1 MSVLVTGGAGYIGS
15 HMVFRLLERGE
26 DVVVIDNLSTGVRK
40 SVPPAVTLIVGD
52 VGDDTLTETVLRD
65 HSVDAIFHFAGSV
78 VVPESVTDPLKYY
91 WNNTSKSRNLL
102 ATAVANRVRHFIFSS
117 TAAVYGSISD
127 KPVDE
132 ACPTRPD
139 SPYGRSKL
147 MTEMMLSDVGSA
159 HALGYAVLR
168 YFNVAGADPA
178 LRTGQSTPNATH
190 LIKVAA
196 EAAVGKRNS
205 IEIFGTDYPTADGTC
220 VRDFIHVADLVDAHA
235 AALDHLRSGG
245 ENLIA
250 NCGYGTGHSVLDV
263 VRTAK
268 RVSGTDFPVR
278 FGDRRPGDICT
289 VVANSD
295 LLRSRLSWTPKYDSL
310 DLMVGHA
317 IAWERQLPSAAA

>member
-1 MSVLVTGGAGYIGS
+1 VA
-15 HMVFRLLERGE
+15 
-26 DVVVIDNLSTGVRK
+26 N
-40 SVPPAVTLIVGD
+40 
-52 VGDDTLTETVLRD
+52 
-65 HSVDAIFHFAGSV
+65 
-78 VVPESVTDPLKYY
+78 PLKYY

-102 ATAVANRVRHFIFSS
+102 ASAVASGVRHFIFSS

-132 ACPTRPD
+132 TCPTRPD

-159 HALGYAVLR
+159 HDLGHAILR

-220 VRDFIHVADLVDAHA
+220 IRDFIHVADLVDAHA
-235 AALDHLRSGG
+235 AALDHLRNGG
-245 ENLIA
+245 ESLIA
-250 NCGYGTGHSVLDV
+250 NCGYGMGHSVLDV
-263 VRTAK
+263 VKTAK

-278 FGDRRPGDICT
+278 FGNRRPGDICT

-295 LLRSRLSWTPKYDSL
+295 LLRTKLSWTPRYDSL
-310 DLMVGHA
+310 DVMVGHA
-317 IAWERQLPSAAA
+317 IAWERRLQSTAA

>member
-1 MSVLVTGGAGYIGS
+1 MSVLLTGGAGYIGS
-15 HMVFRLLERGE
+15 HMVLRLLERGE
-26 DVVVIDNLSTGVRK
+26 EVIVIDDLSTGIRK
-40 SVPPAVTLIVGD
+40 SVPPTVTLIVGD
-52 VGDDTLTETVLRD
+52 VGDEALIEATLRE
-65 HSVDAIFHFAGSV
+65 HKVDAIFHFAGSV

-91 WNNTSKSRNLL
+91 WNNTAKSRNLL
-102 ATAVANRVRHFIFSS
+102 AAAVASGVRHFVFSS

-127 KPVDE
+127 EPVDE
-132 ACPTRPD
+132 TCPTRPD

-147 MTEMMLSDVGSA
+147 MTEMMLKDVASA
-159 HALGYAVLR
+159 HDLRYAILR
-168 YFNVAGADPA
+168 YFNVAGADPG

-220 VRDFIHVADLVDAHA
+220 IRDFIHVADLVDAHA
-235 AALDHLRSGG
+235 AALDHLRNGG
-245 ENLIA
+245 ESLVA

-268 RVSGTDFPVR
+268 RVSGSTFPVR

-295 LLRSRLSWTPKYDSL
+295 LLRSKLSWTPKYDSL
-310 DLMVGHA
+310 EVMVGHA
-317 IAWERQLPSAAA
+317 IAWERRLQSTAA